1 MSVFR
6 TALFLICAL
15 LHLAI
20 VADVSVAA
28 ENGVARLRA
37 ADILRTDILRGPD
50 YVIEGDVAVKR
61 HRYQFR
67 IKTRWGILTADG
79 LNMLGVRLQEIRAIK
94 RADRLSRDPQFVGG
108 LVESVSQTP
117 RGIRTL
123 LRNPVGAVLGIPRGF
138 KRLASTQLHPA
149 DRRAGSV
156 TRRRIAFDVDCDPET
171 TNPILK
177 PLLNNLATRKGLG
190 KLVGKVGM
198 SAAVPGLGLVP
209 LTAEMQTTLL
219 VKLPH
224 EINRQ
229 MDGDLKAMGVD
240 EKTRKTF
247 LTSSHFTTGQRLVLM
262 LQLRKLRHV
271 ENRAAVVEAAARADS
286 EADALAANDQLR
298 MLVAIDRMHT
308 VVRLEDVGTPVAVR
322 ERGTCVIVCSADF
335 LLATGDVAAMLADI
349 RKRHPNTPVL
359 LMCSG
364 RVSRAARRFCSEADI
379 STAELR

>member
-1 MSVFR
+1 MLLSR
-6 TALFLICAL
+6 TAFLVICAL

-20 VADVSVAA
+20 AADASVAA
-28 ENGVARLRA
+28 DATLRA
-37 ADILRTDILRGPD
+37 ADILRADILHGPD
-50 YVIEGDVAVKR
+50 YRIEDGVTVKD

-67 IKTRWGILTADG
+67 IKTRWGNLTVDG

-94 RADRLSRDPQFVGG
+94 RADSLSRNPQFVGG

-117 RGIRTL
+117 RGVRTL
-123 LRNPVGAVLGIPRGF
+123 LKNPLGAVLGVPKGM

-156 TRRRIAFDVDCDPET
+156 TRRRIAFDVGCDPET

-177 PLLNNLATRKGLG
+177 PLIDNLATRKGLG

-209 LTAEMQTTLL
+209 MTAEMQTTLL

-224 EINRQ
+224 EINRK
-229 MDGDLKAMGVD
+229 MDRDLKAMGVG

-247 LTSSHFTTGQRLVLM
+247 LTSPYFTTGQRLIFM
-262 LQLRKLRHV
+262 SQLRKLKHV
-271 ENRAAVVEAAARADS
+271 ENRAAVVAVASRAEC
-286 EADALAANDQLR
+286 EADALATNDELR
-298 MLVAIDRMHT
+298 MLIDIDRKQKI
-308 VVRLEDVGTPVAVR
+308 VRLEDAGVPTAVLAG
-322 ERGTCVIVCSADF
+322 GTCIAVYSADF
-335 LLATGDVAAMLADI
+335 LLATDDVSAMRADI
-349 RKRHPNTPVL
+349 RRRHPTTPAL

-364 RVSRAARRFCSEADI
+364 RVSPAVRRLFSDMSI
-379 STAELR
+379 STTELR